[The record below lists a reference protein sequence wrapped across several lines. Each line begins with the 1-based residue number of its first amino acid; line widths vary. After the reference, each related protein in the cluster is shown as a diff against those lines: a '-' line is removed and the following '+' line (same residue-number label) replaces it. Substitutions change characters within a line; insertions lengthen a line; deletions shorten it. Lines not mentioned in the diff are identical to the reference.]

1 MTRKYDRKIPILDC
15 GHEYIRKVLYGRW
28 KIAILL
34 RLANG
39 ISRPGELSRSIPQA
53 TRRVLDAQLAE
64 LLSHEIVSKE
74 VFDESVQHV
83 EYRLTDL
90 GKSLMPVID
99 AMGLW
104 GESHLDHLKKSVK

>member
-1 MTRKYDRKIPILDC
+1 MARKYERKIPILDC
-15 GHEYIRKVLYGRW
+15 GHEYVRKVLHGRR

-34 RLANG
+34 RLAKG

-53 TRRVLDAQLAE
+53 TRRVLDVQLAE
-64 LLSHEIVSKE
+64 LLSHAIISKE

-90 GKSLMPVID
+90 GKSLMPVVD

-104 GESHLDHLKKSVK
+104 GEAHIDDLKKSVK